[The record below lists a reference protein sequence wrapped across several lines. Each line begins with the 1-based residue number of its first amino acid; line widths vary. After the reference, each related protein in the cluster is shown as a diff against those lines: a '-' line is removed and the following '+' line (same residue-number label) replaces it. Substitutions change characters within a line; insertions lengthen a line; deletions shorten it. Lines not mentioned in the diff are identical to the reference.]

1 MVKKEKFGKYEK
13 YTIEAGAL
21 RAEAITLGAAIKS
34 LRYKGR
40 ETVLGYERPEA
51 YAQDGACLCA
61 AVGRYANRIGGARF
75 RLDGREYALAANE
88 GPNQLHGGPNSLHKR
103 IWQAEPLGED
113 SLRFSIFSPDGD
125 NGFPGNLSMAVTY
138 SVSGGSLRIDFE
150 GESDMDTV
158 FAPTSHL
165 YFNLDGSES
174 VLDTELMINAGGV
187 LEVDGALIPTG
198 KILPAEGRFDF
209 SGMRKIQEDYDNCF
223 PLASKAA
230 LPHSRRGTEH
240 GAGNRFS
247 RRADL
252 HRGFPGRA
260 FRKEPGACHRAGVL
274 SDSPNTG
281 VSLHGFEKRTSAFIN
296 TPCTASRDEG
306 RPIKAFFRRR
316 SLCGGAR
323 PARRLSPADK
333 STHWTEFPP
342 NACFYP
348 AYESRLFA

>member
-209 SGMRKIQEDYDNCF
+209 SGMRKI
-223 PLASKAA
+223 
-230 LPHSRRGTEH
+230 RGTEH

-274 SDSPNTG
+274 SRQPQSPG
-281 VSLHGFEKRTSAFIN
+281 VSLHGFEKRTA
-296 TPCTASRDEG
+296 
-306 RPIKAFFRRR
+306 
-316 SLCGGAR
+316 
-323 PARRLSPADK
+323 LS
-333 STHWTEFPP
+333 
-342 NACFYP
+342 
-348 AYESRLFA
+348 

>member
-1 MVKKEKFGKYEK
+1 MDADMFQEAARKMIKKEKFGEYEK
-13 YTIEAGAL
+13 YIIEAGAL
-21 RAEAITLGAAIKS
+21 RAEAVTLGAAIKS
-34 LRYKGR
+34 LRCKGR

-103 IWQAEPLGED
+103 VWQAEPLGEA

-138 SVSGGSLRIDFE
+138 SLSGGSLRIDFE
-150 GESDMDTV
+150 GESDRDTV

-174 VLDTELMINAGGV
+174 VLDTELMINACGV

-209 SGMRKIQEDYDNCF
+209 SGMRKIREDYDNCF
-223 PLASKAA
+223 PLTSKAA
-230 LPHSRRGTEH
+230 CRI
-240 GAGNRFS
+240 
-247 RRADL
+247 
-252 HRGFPGRA
+252 
-260 FRKEPGACHRAGVL
+260 RAGGL
-274 SDSPNTG
+274 SMALETDFPAVQIYTGAFLGAPFGKNRGLAIEPEFYPDSPN
-281 VSLHGFEKRTSAFIN
+281 H
-296 TPCTASRDEG
+296 P
-306 RPIKAFFRRR
+306 
-316 SLCGGAR
+316 
-323 PARRLSPADK
+323 
-333 STHWTEFPP
+333 EFPSTVLKKGQRFHKY
-342 NACFYP
+342 ALYSF
-348 AYESRLFA
+348 EG

>member
-88 GPNQLHGGPNSLHKR
+88 RPNQLHGGPNSLHKR

-230 LPHSRRGTEH
+230 CRI
-240 GAGNRFS
+240 
-247 RRADL
+247 
-252 HRGFPGRA
+252 
-260 FRKEPGACHRAGVL
+260 RAGGL
-274 SDSPNTG
+274 SMALETDFPAVQIYTGAFLGAPFGKNRGLAIEPEFYPDSPN
-281 VSLHGFEKRTSAFIN
+281 H
-296 TPCTASRDEG
+296 P
-306 RPIKAFFRRR
+306 
-316 SLCGGAR
+316 
-323 PARRLSPADK
+323 
-333 STHWTEFPP
+333 EFPSTVLRKGQRFHKY
-342 NACFYP
+342 ALYSF
-348 AYESRLFA
+348 EG